1 MPQHNISLESP
12 WSRIKLVPPAVTD
25 DEACAVCRTHPIT
38 RRYLQFLPEHMTAE
52 EAGIRRATRAEDS
65 HILDFNI
72 HYLKHDETTQFAGVT
87 GFFNLDEGNLSCEV
101 GLLVAP
107 DLHGKGLATEALY
120 LVLQYIFEER
130 KLHRATFE
138 TGADNVG
145 MRGWL
150 EKVAGARLES
160 DRKECWKKPDGTF
173 TDVKGYAILE
183 SEWKGR
189 VKNRLINRMGGLPL

>member
-38 RRYLQFLPEHMTAE
+38 RRYLQFLPEHMTTE

-65 HILDFNI
+65 RIIDFNI

-87 GFFNLDEGNLSCEV
+87 SFFNLDERNLSCEV

-120 LVLQYIFEER
+120 LLLQYIFEER

-160 DRKECWKKPDGTF
+160 DRKECWKQPDGSF
-173 TDVKGYAILE
+173 NDVKGYAILE